1 MRSSVSSSVS
11 SFQDAEP
18 DNGETHD
25 VAPALPQARRPSDS
39 DSGESEKGLK
49 RKLADRG
56 TSQGPENLVP
66 LPSAEPT
73 KRPRDDTN
81 KDDNPRESKRPSPP
95 PEQKPAAAET
105 SALKF
110 GGFMAYAAA
119 ASPFAAVKGQNI
131 FSGASS
137 STSKKLSVSPSPSPS
152 PLPTNNAPTPSP
164 FASFAS
170 SQWSVQQTPA
180 STATKRTGFEA
191 FISSASPFATAG
203 VSALPSRPKSPL
215 RASGKSA
222 LGRSRSPPRRAPL
235 SMASAFSSY
244 ASGGVQA
251 LFAAPHPK
259 RARAESPNGGSSRS
273 SLERTSSTRLNV
285 LDSAWNGSADE
296 SGSGEED
303 DDEENERPPSTFGER
318 LRAGRDDE
326 EDEPD
331 EEKERE
337 KLQEQDVITGEEDE
351 ETIHHVRAK
360 LYALCPQNQWKERGT
375 GLLKLNVRRS
385 DGGGARLLMRK
396 EAVYTV
402 ILNVTLFSG
411 MKCFIAQDPRYIRLS
426 VIEDGVTIH
435 YNLRVSNAKIA
446 QDLLEE
452 IKSNIP
458 A

>member
-1 MRSSVSSSVS
+1 
-11 SFQDAEP
+11 
-18 DNGETHD
+18 
-25 VAPALPQARRPSDS
+25 
-39 DSGESEKGLK
+39 
-49 RKLADRG
+49 
-56 TSQGPENLVP
+56 
-66 LPSAEPT
+66 
-73 KRPRDDTN
+73 
-81 KDDNPRESKRPSPP
+81 
-95 PEQKPAAAET
+95 
-105 SALKF
+105 
-110 GGFMAYAAA
+110 MAYAAA

-137 STSKKLSVSPSPSPS
+137 STSKKPSVSPSPSPSSS
-152 PLPTNNAPTPSP
+152 PLPTNNAPTPSS
-164 FASFAS
+164 FAGFAS

-203 VSALPSRPKSPL
+203 VSPFPSRPKSPL

-222 LGRSRSPPRRAPL
+222 LGRSRSPPRRNPL
-235 SMASAFSSY
+235 SMTSAFSPY

-303 DDEENERPPSTFGER
+303 DEQENERPPSTFGER

-326 EDEPD
+326 DDEPG

-337 KLQEQDVITGEEDE
+337 RLQEQDGAIFQFIQVQMSKYVAVVTGEEDE

-385 DGGGARLLMRK
+385 DGGGARLC
-396 EAVYTV
+396 TQ
-402 ILNVTLFSG
+402 VTPSLVL
-411 MKCFIAQDPRYIRLS
+411 AR
-426 VIEDGVTIH
+426 
-435 YNLRVSNAKIA
+435 
-446 QDLLEE
+446 
-452 IKSNIP
+452 
-458 A
+458 